1 MKRRFDV
8 DGMTCA
14 ACVGHV
20 EKAVRSL
27 DDVEEVTVNLLAKE
41 MAIEGEASDE
51 AIVAAVKKAG
61 YAARPQGGTAP
72 ESQEQENG
80 FYEDYL
86 RLRGRFFISL
96 LFMIPLMV
104 IAMGPMMGLPELGY
118 LKGVERGMHLALCQ
132 LFLTLPVLYVNREY
146 FIRGFTSLWHRVPNM
161 DSLIALG
168 SSAAF
173 IYGVVVIFRLA
184 TAFSLQDL
192 HSVHHHLHDLYF
204 ESATMILTL
213 ITLGKTL
220 EARAK
225 GRTGDAIAKLM
236 DLAPKRVKVYRDNV
250 WQEIDVKDMVK
261 GDRFLVVPGGQ
272 IPVDGRV
279 CKGESTVDESAL
291 TGESLPVEKGIDD
304 VLMAGTTNLSGSLE
318 AVAEKVGED
327 TSLANIIR
335 LVREAGSSKAPIA
348 KLADQVSAIFVPTVL
363 GIALLTFLVWL
374 FLGKDFSFSLSRAIA
389 VLVISCP
396 CALGLAT
403 PVAIMVGTGRGAS
416 LGVLYKDA
424 EAMEKLHKVDT
435 VLFDKTGTITKGT
448 LEVTDV
454 LLSQEDAPA
463 VVAMESKVD
472 HPLAK
477 AVVRDLAVDTPLSEE
492 PDVEVLTGRGVRARI
507 DGEEVLLGNLRLMEE
522 RGIDLGNLKEEISR
536 LSDEGKSVMI
546 YAKGTEARGVLG
558 LADTLK
564 RESGY
569 ALEALKK
576 RGLHTELLTGD
587 HEKTARAIAKDLPLD
602 EVRANLLPEDKERI
616 VREEMEKG
624 SRVAMVGDGI
634 NDAPA
639 LARADVGVAI
649 GAGTDIALESAEI
662 VLVRSSLLDFLHA
675 YDLSGAVIK
684 NIKENLFWA
693 FFYNVIGIPIA
704 AGVFYPHFGLTLN
717 PMIAALAMSFS
728 SVFVVT
734 NALRLNFFRPKDEV
748 LRERLAREE
757 KESEEGEPPMKHI
770 TLHVDGMSC
779 GHCKKRVEDAIAAL
793 GAKAEVT
800 LDTKEVAIEAPE
812 VLSEEAISKAI
823 ADAGY
828 TVL

>member
-20 EKAVRSL
+20 EKAVRGL
-27 DDVEEVTVNLLAKE
+27 DGVDEVTVNLLAKE
-41 MAIEGEASDE
+41 MAIEGEASDD

-61 YAARPQGGTAP
+61 YAARPQGGAAQ

-86 RLRGRFFISL
+86 RLRRRFLISL

-279 CKGESTVDESAL
+279 AKGESTVDESAL

-374 FLGKDFSFSLSRAIA
+374 FVGKDFSFSLSRAIA

-424 EAMEKLHKVDT
+424 EAMEKLHKGDT
-435 VLFDKTGTITKGT
+435 GLFDKTGTITKGS
-448 LEVTDV
+448 LEVTDSI
-454 LLSQEDAPA
+454 LSPEDASA

-477 AVVRDLAVDTPLSEE
+477 AVVRDIAVEMPLTED
-492 PDVEVLTGRGVRARI
+492 PHVEVLTGRGVRALI
-507 DGEEVLLGNLRLMEE
+507 DGEEALLGNLRLMEE
-522 RGIDLGNLKEEISR
+522 RGILLGDLKEEISR

-546 YAKGTEARGVLG
+546 YAKGPKARGVLG

-748 LRERLAREE
+748 LREVAYEE
-757 KESEEGEPPMKHI
+757 KESEKGEPPMKHI

-812 VLSEEAISKAI
+812 ALSEEAISKAI